1 MIYCAKSA
9 CSTNSCGTSCGLT
22 LLCRL
27 KFRLLISEKRTS
39 QSPVTSGQKDGL
51 EKGGRDV
58 FLRRKEKQWYSLVRK
73 KKRRYHF
80 YMGEICSAVE
90 NTLWRDFHAGLL
102 IVKWV
107 IGIRSSL
114 SPLAEKRRVS
124 DRQFRLGRALPLVG
138 LNSKL
143 GAG

>member
-1 MIYCAKSA
+1 
-9 CSTNSCGTSCGLT
+9 
-22 LLCRL
+22 
-27 KFRLLISEKRTS
+27 
-39 QSPVTSGQKDGL
+39 
-51 EKGGRDV
+51 
-58 FLRRKEKQWYSLVRK
+58 
-73 KKRRYHF
+73 
-80 YMGEICSAVE
+80 MGEICSAVE

-107 IGIRSSL
+107 IDIRSSL

-143 GAG
+143 GAGWTHLLHVSKEVTSPTMQSA

>member
-1 MIYCAKSA
+1 MQNPLVPQTPVVQAVVW
-9 CSTNSCGTSCGLT
+9 T

-27 KFRLLISEKRTS
+27 KFRLLISEKEHPIPRGKRTKRW
-39 QSPVTSGQKDGL
+39 TGK
-51 EKGGRDV
+51 
-58 FLRRKEKQWYSLVRK
+58 RRKRCILTKKGKSNGTCLVRK

-107 IGIRSSL
+107 IDIRSSL

>member
-1 MIYCAKSA
+1 
-9 CSTNSCGTSCGLT
+9 
-22 LLCRL
+22 
-27 KFRLLISEKRTS
+27 
-39 QSPVTSGQKDGL
+39 
-51 EKGGRDV
+51 
-58 FLRRKEKQWYSLVRK
+58 
-73 KKRRYHF
+73 
-80 YMGEICSAVE
+80 MGEICSAVE

-107 IGIRSSL
+107 IDIRSSL
-114 SPLAEKRRVS
+114 SPRVS

>member
-1 MIYCAKSA
+1 MKKEHP
-9 CSTNSCGTSCGLT
+9 NP
-22 LLCRL
+22 
-27 KFRLLISEKRTS
+27 
-39 QSPVTSGQKDGL
+39 QGQADKKMDWKKA
-51 EKGGRDV
+51 EEMYSYEE
-58 FLRRKEKQWYSLVRK
+58 RKSLVRK

-107 IGIRSSL
+107 IDIRSSL